1 MRKIINVKPLE
12 NYELEITFDD
22 NVIKVKDMKP
32 YLSRGVFQALRD
44 KRILEIKGRIGK
56 LPTKISIISVL
67 FFIPII
73 LLVILSPVLIEF
85 LGGV

>member
-22 NVIKVKDMKP
+22 NVIKLKDMKP

-44 KRILEIKGRIGK
+44 KRIFQSV
-56 LPTKISIISVL
+56 KISFNTISWEGDIDL
-67 FFIPII
+67 CADYLYETSKEKNI
-73 LLVILSPVLIEF
+73 
-85 LGGV
+85 